1 MGLMSFVKSAGEMLG
16 IGGEEE
22 SPEATALKE
31 QLSGLGLEADGLDV
45 EVEGDTVKVS
55 GETSSQE
62 AKEKLLLA
70 LGNVA
75 GIAQVDDDITAKIGG
90 PESSYYTVE
99 KGDSLWK
106 IADTHYG
113 DGSKYT
119 EIFEANKPML
129 KDPDKIYP
137 GQMLRIPPQTASA

>member
-22 SPEATALKE
+22 SPEAAALKE
-31 QLSGLGLEADGLDV
+31 KLSGLGLEADGLDV

-75 GIAQVDDDITAKIGG
+75 GIAKVDENITTDASG
-90 PESSYYTVE
+90 PESAFYTVK

-106 IADTHYG
+106 IAETHYG
-113 DGSKYT
+113 NGSKHT
-119 EIFEANKPML
+119 AIFEANKPLL

-137 GQMLRIPPQTASA
+137 GQMLRIPPLTASA